1 MDLLLKAGKLKKKKF
16 KLNKHTEKLMKEI
29 STSYNI
35 PEEKVVSLALQE
47 YREKKKDSEEM
58 ENLRKEIDFLLQE
71 MFTLEGKW
79 ASIRYRSHTYVKENR
94 SLAIILAGYLG
105 ENKSIRNLMK
115 KKGAHRDIEE
125 VVDYYLWL

>member
-1 MDLLLKAGKLKKKKF
+1 MEVLLKAGKLKKKKF
-16 KLNKHTEKLMKEI
+16 KLNKHTEKLIKEV
-29 STSYNI
+29 STNYNI
-35 PEEKVVSLALQE
+35 PEDKVVLLALQG
-47 YREKKKDSEEM
+47 YKEKRNRSKDIEE
-58 ENLRKEIDFLLQE
+58 LRNEIDALLQE

-79 ASIRYRSHTYVKENR
+79 ASIRYKSHTYVKENR

-115 KKGAHRDIEE
+115 KKRAHKDIEK